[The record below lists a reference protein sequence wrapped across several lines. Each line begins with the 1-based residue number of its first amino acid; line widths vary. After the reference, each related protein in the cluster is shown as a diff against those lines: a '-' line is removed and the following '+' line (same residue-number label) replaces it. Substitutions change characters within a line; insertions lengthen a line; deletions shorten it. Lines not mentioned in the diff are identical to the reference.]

1 MAAPASPAAAPA
13 PAPKRPWYRQLYFW
27 VLTAIVTGVL
37 TGWLWPSAGTALEPV
52 GTTFVAAIKMLIA
65 PIVFLTVVAGI
76 GGVDSL
82 GRVGRVGLK
91 SLLYF
96 QAGTLAALL
105 VGLVAVNV
113 FQPGA
118 GVHADPGELRLEGDA
133 RQYVKDGQDQDWWHF
148 LTDIVPHS
156 AVGAF
161 AEGNVLQVIFLS
173 VLFGVALKAVG
184 PVGEPIVEGVHRLS
198 AVAFK
203 ILHYVMLA
211 APVGAFG
218 AMAYTIGAYGISTLT
233 SLGQLIGL
241 FYGTSAFFVV
251 VVLGAVT
258 AALRI
263 NIFRLLRYLREEF
276 VLVLGT
282 SSSESALPRLMQKLE
297 GLGVRRD
304 IVGLTVPT
312 GYSFNLDGSSLYLSL
327 AAVYIAQAT
336 DTPLSIGQQLGLLAV
351 MILTSKGSGGITGA
365 GFIALAAT
373 LSTVGTVPAAGI
385 MLIFGIDKFMSEC
398 RALTNLAGNSVATL
412 VVARWENDLDAEH
425 VNKVLKARAPDPAPA
440 EEADGRAE
448 APVELPTKA

>member
-1 MAAPASPAAAPA
+1 MAAPVSASPAAPPA
-13 PAPKRPWYRQLYFW
+13 KPWYKQLYFW
-27 VLTAIVTGVL
+27 VLTAIACGIL
-37 TGWLWPSAGTALEPV
+37 TGWLWPSTGTALEPV
-52 GTTFVAAIKMLIA
+52 GTTFVAAIKMLIT
-65 PIVFLTVVAGI
+65 PIVFLTIVAGI

-96 QAGTLAALL
+96 QAGTLAALVL
-105 VGLVAVNV
+105 GLVAVNV

-118 GVHADPGELRLEGDA
+118 GVHAHPGDLRLEGDA
-133 RQYVKDGQDQDWWHF
+133 AQYVKDGEGQSWWHF
-148 LTDIVPHS
+148 LTDLVPTS

-161 AEGNVLQVIFLS
+161 AEGNILQVIFVS

-184 PVGEPIVEGVHRLS
+184 PVGEPLVDGINRLS
-198 AVAFK
+198 AVVFR

-218 AMAYTIGAYGISTLT
+218 AMAFTIGKYGVSTLT
-233 SLGQLIGL
+233 SLGRLIGL
-241 FYGTSAFFVV
+241 FYGTSLFFVV
-251 VVLGAVT
+251 VVLGGVT
-258 AALRI
+258 ALLKI

-282 SSSESALPRLMQKLE
+282 SSSESALPRLMAKLE
-297 GLGVRRD
+297 GLGIRRD

-312 GYSFNLDGSSLYLSL
+312 GYSFNLDGSSIYLSL

-336 DTPLSIGQQLGLLAV
+336 DTPLSVGQQLGLLAV

-373 LSTVGTVPAAGI
+373 LTTVGTVPAAGI
-385 MLIFGIDKFMSEC
+385 MLVFGVDKFMSEC

-412 VVARWENDLDAEH
+412 VVARWERVLDVARVNHVLRTGEPQPVAAAE
-425 VNKVLKARAPDPAPA
+425 PDDSRPAPVA
-440 EEADGRAE
+440 A
-448 APVELPTKA
+448 KA